1 MRRIVLLLS
10 VVIFNVIHSYIFS
23 SNLSGLCGKY
33 LILNSTLNKAK
44 YYVHREVNDV
54 VVDTTTFSSEKTVF
68 VGPFADYFVLQN
80 LLDARGSSLGKILA
94 ELLASSVIEEKRQT
108 LRPSSKMLR
117 SRPLK
122 LYKRDVPH
130 ARYRGTDFSRIF
142 LPSLHPPSTPFISLL
157 ENFHDVP
164 DKARAKST
172 MKSSSEK
179 ASRKLG
185 KMCLPFRCA
194 QRQ

>member
-1 MRRIVLLLS
+1 MLLLTQQLS
-10 VVIFNVIHSYIFS
+10 AVRKQFLL
-23 SNLSGLCGKY
+23 NLSPITLSTAAKSIRCSRVFPREGTRWTIGFLCDRGRETD
-33 LILNSTLNKAK
+33 STT
-44 YYVHREVNDV
+44 DS
-54 VVDTTTFSSEKTVF
+54 T
-68 VGPFADYFVLQN
+68 
-80 LLDARGSSLGKILA
+80 
-94 ELLASSVIEEKRQT
+94 
-108 LRPSSKMLR
+108 SSKMLR

-179 ASRKLG
+179 ASHKLG
-185 KMCLPFRCA
+185 KILFTFPLRAKTMTIKAKSPFIRKLLSPSCHCSN
-194 QRQ
+194 RI